1 MGGGSCGKRHHCFK
15 SPGCFDVIGRGKN
28 LIFGEE
34 TSTTSSKI
42 GQEESYSSETA
53 QITEVARINKT
64 LTEFRDRIEKKSDKI
79 ERDVLSI
86 SREYIDELIKELKK
100 INNQKYAGQSLNL
113 NIESIERQNRK
124 TEDTIHGHIKKHIQK
139 RISIDDEQC
148 LEILKMETGP
158 DKEKKM
164 TNFINLVL
172 KESMQELSKK
182 IKKVLTEQA
191 DNITEKI
198 EDRIVVYENS
208 ASEKISS
215 CKEIINLKGKDEKSL
230 EEKIGKVAYK
240 LSLCELVDCVFEGVK

>member
-1 MGGGSCGKRHHCFK
+1 MGGGSCGKRRHCFN
-15 SPGCFDVIGRGKN
+15 SPGCIDLIGRGKN
-28 LIFGEE
+28 LVFGEE
-34 TSTTSSKI
+34 TRGTSSKI
-42 GQEESYSSETA
+42 GKEESYSSEKA
-53 QITEVARINKT
+53 QIAETARINNT
-64 LTEFRDRIEKKSDKI
+64 LTEFRNKIEKRSDKI
-79 ERDVLSI
+79 ESEVLSM

-148 LEILKMETGP
+148 LEILKMETGS

-164 TNFINLVL
+164 TDFINLVL
-172 KESMQELSKK
+172 KESMEELSKK

-198 EDRIVVYENS
+198 EDRIIVYENS
-208 ASEKISS
+208 ASEKISG
-215 CKEIINLKGKDEKSL
+215 CEEIINLKGKDEKAL
-230 EEKIGKVAYK
+230 EKKVGKVAYK
-240 LSLCELVDCVFEGVK
+240 LSLCELVSCAFEGVK